1 MVTYLFYNS
10 TDFAKEAK
18 MTKLKKLS
26 AVLITLVIIVGI
38 KALSQEVEQEPLIAP
53 INQEISSH
61 DVAVILENVFLY
73 PNERSLYG
81 PGKEN
86 YGMPVQE
93 QYGKGPVV
101 VLNIKKKP
109 DWIGKLSS
117 GSNSDWLHVYLY
129 SDGKPLSRHSGSSTG
144 VYGFNFWVLGPDD
157 VQSFELTTLG
167 NVECKIRLSTII
179 KVCDIPANDISRGS
193 QPFFE
198 DDNVQVWDVK
208 WMEKSGYNNEPETS
222 VKIGIETKTKFMT
235 LEAVFKNKDE
245 GNDIHPT
252 SSSVIPA
259 SDSLEKATL
268 VFSRYVA
275 KSSLKGAELWKI
287 VPVIEKTFPVRFI
300 PQKDVFGYTLMNEV
314 FN

>member
-1 MVTYLFYNS
+1 MTS
-10 TDFAKEAK
+10 T
-18 MTKLKKLS
+18 KKLL
-26 AVLITLVIIVGI
+26 AVLIPVVIIVGMT
-38 KALSQEVEQEPLIAP
+38 ALSQEVEQEPLIAP

-93 QYGKGPVV
+93 EYGKGPVV
-101 VLNIKKKP
+101 VINLKKKP
-109 DWIGKLSS
+109 DWVGKLGIGDVLS
-117 GSNSDWLHVYLY
+117 WLDVQLN
-129 SDGKPLSRHSGSSTG
+129 SDGKPLSRRSASSKG
-144 VYGFNFWVLGPDD
+144 IFGFGFWVPGPDN
-157 VQSFELTTLG
+157 VQSVELTSLG
-167 NVECKIRLSTII
+167 KVECKIRLSTVV
-179 KVCDIPANDISRGS
+179 KVCDIPVNDVSRGS
-193 QPFFE
+193 RPFFE
-198 DDNVQVWDVK
+198 DDDVRVWDVK
-208 WMEKSGYNNEPETS
+208 WQEKSGYNNEPETS

-235 LEAVFKNKDE
+235 LNTVFKNKD
-245 GNDIHPT
+245 GGIDIQPT
-252 SSSVIPA
+252 SSSLIPT

-287 VPVIEKTFPVRFI
+287 VPVVEKTFPVRFV